1 MKINSNSKRKKFIAA
16 ILAIFFNLWV
26 NNCANFG
33 QPQGIGPT
41 GLLYASYSLG
51 LSERNLPKLPLKKGK
66 SCVKRYGFFFT
77 SGNASIGSAANTSG
91 IVEIYRI
98 EKEATNYLS
107 LYSSLCTVVWGI

>member
-1 MKINSNSKRKKFIAA
+1 MKLNFKLKTKSLVILVSIALTLSICNCIN
-16 ILAIFFNLWV
+16 L
-26 NNCANFG
+26 G
-33 QPQGIGPT
+33 QPQGLGPT

-77 SGNASIGSAANTSG
+77 SGNASIESAANAG
-91 IVEIYRI
+91 EILDIYRI

>member
-1 MKINSNSKRKKFIAA
+1 MKFSSKFKKTTFNAIILLIFLGIGITNCIN
-16 ILAIFFNLWV
+16 L
-26 NNCANFG
+26 G
-33 QPQGIGPT
+33 QPQGLGPT
-41 GLLYASYSLG
+41 GLIYASYSLG
-51 LSERNLPKLPLKKGK
+51 LSERSLPKLPLKKGK

-77 SGNASIGSAANTSG
+77 SGNASIGAAANVSG

>member
-1 MKINSNSKRKKFIAA
+1 MELNRISLHSFTLG
-16 ILAIFFNLWV
+16 ILVLMGIFTTG
-26 NNCANFG
+26 CANLG
-33 QPQGIGPT
+33 QPQGLGPT

-66 SCVKRYGFFFT
+66 ACVKRYGFLFT
-77 SGNASIGSAANTSG
+77 SGNASIGSAANAGG
-91 IVEIYRI
+91 IVDIYRI